1 MVRNNCQRRYFTQTT
16 IQTTILMSLLRAF
29 LLAQAIA
36 ATTKKH
42 FKTSLS
48 TLMDN
53 AMQEDEAL
61 LKDKK
66 EGDNNSNNKGTRSEV
81 TLNPV
86 ELMQSNVWSTF
97 RSVASKNQ
105 CYDEMPNV
113 LFRTEAAKAQL
124 KGKNVFLVF
133 VLFSSFYGTQQ
144 DRHKI
149 NSNSDHFPILC
160 SLD

>member
-1 MVRNNCQRRYFTQTT
+1 
-16 IQTTILMSLLRAF
+16 MSLLRAF

-124 KGKNVFLVF
+124 KGKNVFLVYFSFLSMGRSKIGTRSISDLFPFF
-133 VLFSSFYGTQQ
+133 VHLIE
-144 DRHKI
+144 KI
-149 NSNSDHFPILC
+149 TMPCLKHPCI
-160 SLD
+160 

>member
-1 MVRNNCQRRYFTQTT
+1 
-16 IQTTILMSLLRAF
+16 MSLLRAF

-66 EGDNNSNNKGTRSEV
+66 EGDKKEEETTFDTEFV
-81 TLNPV
+81 KVDQATLF
-86 ELMQSNVWSTF
+86 ELILV
-97 RSVASKNQ
+97 
-105 CYDEMPNV
+105 
-113 LFRTEAAKAQL
+113 RTTGAMA
-124 KGKNVFLVF
+124 
-133 VLFSSFYGTQQ
+133 
-144 DRHKI
+144 
-149 NSNSDHFPILC
+149 
-160 SLD
+160 

>member
-1 MVRNNCQRRYFTQTT
+1 
-16 IQTTILMSLLRAF
+16 MSLLRAF

-53 AMQEDEAL
+53 AMQEDQAL

-66 EGDNNSNNKGTRSEV
+66 EGDNNSNNSNNNNKGTRSEV

-124 KGKNVFLVF
+124 KGKMFFLCLYFSLLSMGRSKIGTRSIQILTIFPF
-133 VLFSSFYGTQQ
+133 VVHLIE
-144 DRHKI
+144 KI
-149 NSNSDHFPILC
+149 TMPCLKHPCI
-160 SLD
+160 

>member
-1 MVRNNCQRRYFTQTT
+1 
-16 IQTTILMSLLRAF
+16 MSLLRAF

-66 EGDNNSNNKGTRSEV
+66 EGDNNSNNNSNNNNKGTRSEV

-86 ELMQSNVWSTF
+86 ESMQSNVWSTF
-97 RSVASKNQ
+97 RSVASKNL
-105 CYDEMPNV
+105 CYDELPNV

-124 KGKNVFLVF
+124 KGKMFFLCTF
-133 VLFSSFYGTQQ
+133 LFFLWDAARSAQ
-144 DRHKI
+144 DQ
-149 NSNSDHFPILC
+149 ILTC
-160 SLD
+160 SHSLFT

>member
-1 MVRNNCQRRYFTQTT
+1 
-16 IQTTILMSLLRAF
+16 MSLLRAF

-66 EGDNNSNNKGTRSEV
+66 EGDSNNKGTRSEV
-81 TLNPV
+81 ILNPV

-124 KGKNVFLVF
+124 KGKNVFLVY
-133 VLFSSFYGTQQ
+133 FSLLSMGRSKIGT
-144 DRHKI
+144 R
-149 NSNSDHFPILC
+149 SNSDLPFFVHFIQKITMPCLKHPCI
-160 SLD
+160 

>member
-1 MVRNNCQRRYFTQTT
+1 
-16 IQTTILMSLLRAF
+16 MSLLRAS

-66 EGDNNSNNKGTRSEV
+66 EGDNNNNNKGTRSEV

-124 KGKNVFLVF
+124 KGKNVFLVY
-133 VLFSSFYGTQQ
+133 FSLLSMGRSKIGT
-144 DRHKI
+144 R
-149 NSNSDHFPILC
+149 SNSDLFPFFVHFIEKITMPCLKHPCI
-160 SLD
+160 